1 MSSLFK
7 SFGKGLL
14 YVVIFPALVAGIALY
29 AVFGLFVFI
38 FQLGKLVYLFFTG
51 RTLFS
56 DLKEDIELKA
66 LLDKNNTSEEVESVE
81 ENKKEDNPLSLYP
94 SDSIVY
100 GAGYSSPIFSDKK
113 EESSNEQN
121 NKPESL
127 ENDVQEENSQNIE
140 EDMTPIEREVFLDEE
155 DKEGGEM

>member
-1 MSSLFK
+1 MANFFK
-7 SFGKGLL
+7 NIGKGIG
-14 YVVIFPALVAGIALY
+14 YFFAFPGLIIGIAIY
-29 AVFGLFVFI
+29 AVFGLLVFI
-38 FQLGKLVYLFFTG
+38 FQFFKLVYLFFTG

-66 LLDKNNTSEEVESVE
+66 LLDKNNTSEEVENVE
-81 ENKKEDNPLSLYP
+81 DNKKEENPLSLYP

-121 NKPESL
+121 NKPETL